1 MLQQSTRAA
10 ASAPQ
15 VGFSDNPADR
25 RAHERVPSARLRGA
39 RVRILTRG
47 AVSLVDL
54 SSGGALL
61 EIPFQA
67 QPEARFA
74 VELHTPVERV
84 EVPFQLLRC
93 YVAEL
98 KGGVTY
104 HAAGVFDKLLNV
116 QAMTSRASGAAQ
128 RLIATL
134 ERMRRGTQTAAS
146 PSRSAAQFSEMLA
159 GVIVSLR
166 RGESL
171 DLVALKVRAHLTQ
184 NYRSLS
190 IVPSSPYRDALTSVE
205 CFGLTFNSTQV
216 LSAHDRRYLKANA
229 QLLSMMEDCRREMRA
244 EEQDDEGDAVPS
256 NQVIRSTAE
265 WLEARSETSA
275 DADYANLAALLK
287 APPTFRWSGTSV
299 FGRA

>member
-1 MLQQSTRAA
+1 MLQQSTEVV
-10 ASAPQ
+10 ASAPG
-15 VGFSDNPADR
+15 VHLRDNPADR
-25 RAHERVPSARLRGA
+25 RAHPRVPSAKLRGA
-39 RVRILTRG
+39 RVRIPSRG

-61 EIPFQA
+61 ELPFQA
-67 QPEARFA
+67 QPESRFA
-74 VELHTPVERV
+74 VELHTPIERL

-104 HAAGVFDKLLNV
+104 HAAGAFDNLLNL
-116 QAMTSRASGAAQ
+116 QAMVSRASGAAQ

-134 ERMRRGTQTAAS
+134 ERLRRGARTAAS
-146 PSRSAAQFSEMLA
+146 QSRSAAQFNEMLA

-171 DLVALKVRAHLTQ
+171 DLVALKVKAHLTQ
-184 NYRSLS
+184 TYRSLS
-190 IVPSSPYRDALTSVE
+190 ILSSLSPYRDALTSVE
-205 CFGLTFNSTQV
+205 CFGLTFNSKHV

-229 QLLSMMEDCRREMRA
+229 QLISMLEDCRREMRA
-244 EEQDDEGDAVPS
+244 EEDEEGEAPPS
-256 NQVIRSTAE
+256 NQVIYSAAE

-275 DADYANLAALLK
+275 DADYANVAGFLQ
-287 APPTFRWSGTSV
+287 APSTFRSGSSI
-299 FGRA
+299 FGLRG